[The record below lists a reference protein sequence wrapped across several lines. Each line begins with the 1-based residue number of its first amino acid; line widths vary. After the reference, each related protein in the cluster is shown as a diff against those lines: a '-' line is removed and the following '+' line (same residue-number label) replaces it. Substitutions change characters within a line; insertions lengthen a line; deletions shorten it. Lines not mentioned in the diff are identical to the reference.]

1 MSSIDTSV
9 ARGANRFA
17 AHHDTWE
24 DVAGLYAAASQY
36 LFAGLCAVLI
46 VAGLLT
52 RHTALAVAGALAG
65 VAAGSSLVVAH
76 VLAGLV
82 DRQRPF
88 AGDPQIHAFLH
99 HAADGS
105 FPSEH
110 ATAAFAIAG
119 VLLMR
124 LGWRWWPVLV
134 AAVLLAV
141 ARVLLGLHY
150 PLDVTAGAA
159 LGLGAA
165 WAVCALARLPAL
177 PAVVRGAPAQVTEA

>member
-1 MSSIDTSV
+1 MSSIDTSL

-24 DVAGLYAAASQY
+24 DVAKIYADASQY
-36 LFAGLCAVLI
+36 LFAGLCLVLI

-52 RHTALAVAGALAG
+52 RRTALAVAGALAG
-65 VAAGSSLVVAH
+65 LAAAAGLVVAH
-76 VLAGLV
+76 VIAGAV

-88 AGDPQIHAFLH
+88 AGDQRIHAFLH

-119 VLLMR
+119 VLVLR

-134 AAVLLAV
+134 AAGLLAA

-159 LGLGAA
+159 LGLTAA
-165 WAVCALARLPAL
+165 WAVCALARLPVL
-177 PAVVRGAPAQVTEA
+177 PAVVRGTSAQSA